1 MRLLSVP
8 AFMNL
13 EREASECCCPCVKFY
28 TGQPPAHAQCSDCTW
43 TRSFTLDEWV
53 TTDLQRVW
61 PHSRSTTEGLRFKNP
76 WSPFFISSANVSSQ
90 YLKFIEYLTKCG
102 HPSPAHLQIKNVQM
116 NKKLR
121 LASEMAHRVKVPG
134 CNHVHMVKG
143 KKRLLKAVLRHR
155 CTDTHR
161 ETYTQ
166 GNVKKIKVETYWKV

>member
-1 MRLLSVP
+1 M
-8 AFMNL
+8 
-13 EREASECCCPCVKFY
+13 
-28 TGQPPAHAQCSDCTW
+28 
-43 TRSFTLDEWV
+43 
-53 TTDLQRVW
+53 TTDLQRVV
-61 PHSRSTTEGLRFKNP
+61 TTQQINHGGPEIQNEATLEAH
-76 WSPFFISSANVSSQ
+76 FFISSANVSSQ
-90 YLKFIEYLTKCG
+90 YLKFIVYLTKCG

-134 CNHVHMVKG
+134 CNHVQMVKG

-166 GNVKKIKVETYWKV
+166 GNVKKIKVETY

>member
-1 MRLLSVP
+1 
-8 AFMNL
+8 MNL
-13 EREASECCCPCVKFY
+13 EWEASACCCPCVKFY
-28 TGQPPAHAQCSDCTW
+28 TGQPPAHAQCSDW
-43 TRSFTLDEWV
+43 LHLDSVLHTRWISDH
-53 TTDLQRVW
+53 W
-61 PHSRSTTEGLRFKNP
+61 PSKSGDHTADQPRRAWDSRWSNP

-121 LASEMAHRVKVPG
+121 LASEMAHQVKVPG

-155 CTDTHR
+155 HTDTHR

-166 GNVKKIKVETYWKV
+166 GNVEKIKVETYWKV